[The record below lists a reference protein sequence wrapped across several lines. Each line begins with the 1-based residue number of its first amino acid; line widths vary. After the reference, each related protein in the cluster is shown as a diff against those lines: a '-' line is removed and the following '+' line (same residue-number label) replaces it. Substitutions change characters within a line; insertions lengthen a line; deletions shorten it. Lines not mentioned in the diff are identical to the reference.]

1 MRRLAA
7 VGACFGCVLAL
18 SGCSHSSR
26 QLQALSAVGAIQQD
40 APVKARMEMQI
51 AAPPAK
57 VWDLLVDAP
66 NWPSWCPQIG
76 ALRRRA
82 S

>member
-1 MRRLAA
+1 MRIAA
-7 VGACFGCVLAL
+7 IGCLGCVLAL

-40 APVKARMEMQI
+40 APVKATVQMQI

-57 VWDLLVDAP
+57 VWDLLIDAP
-66 NWPSWCPQIG
+66 
-76 ALRRRA
+76 A
-82 S
+82 